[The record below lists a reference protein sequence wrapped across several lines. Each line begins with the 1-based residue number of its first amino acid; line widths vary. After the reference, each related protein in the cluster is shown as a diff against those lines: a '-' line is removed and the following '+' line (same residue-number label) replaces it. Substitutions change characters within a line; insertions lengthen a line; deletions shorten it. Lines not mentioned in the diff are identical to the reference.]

1 MKRRTLLQAGGG
13 LAAASAALATGCDNK
28 TGKTGKTGAAGAA
41 ATDAAGGAGGM
52 TGTNAAAAAAGGG
65 TKGGASRS
73 SWTALGK
80 SLDGKL
86 IRASDASYATARRL
100 YNTRYDTLKP
110 SAIAYVEHP
119 ADIAECLAFARR
131 HDTPVAIRSG
141 GHSYAGWSSGNNKLI
156 IDVSALSKVGA
167 PSGGTTHIGAGAKLI
182 DVYQGLGAHGVTI
195 PGGSCPTV
203 GISGLTLGGGHGVS
217 SRAYG
222 LTCDSLVG
230 ATLVTADGKTVDCDK
245 KQHADLFWALRGA
258 GNGNFG
264 VVTELRFRTHPAPR
278 AVMAYLTWPWAKAAK
293 VVASWQKWG
302 PVQADEIWS
311 ACHLDARPGGTPT
324 VSVAAF
330 SLGGYGELKN
340 ALDKL
345 ADQPGGP
352 GPAKSVHLTPTGY
365 LDAMESYAGCS
376 SKSTAQC
383 HMPGSLPGQT
393 GAGQLGR
400 ETYAARSHFFDRAL
414 STAGIRTLM
423 DQIEAGGRKGVNGN
437 VALTALGGAINRVK
451 SSDTAF
457 VHRGSRF
464 LAQYLTS
471 WPAKGS
477 SGSRTAWLNSF
488 HDAMRRYSS
497 GAAYQNYTDPGLR
510 DWKSAY
516 YGAAATR
523 LAEVKRTYDPQRLFS
538 TFPQAL

>member
-1 MKRRTLLQAGGG
+1 MKRRTLLQVGGG
-13 LAAASAALATGCDNK
+13 LAATSAAWATGCDTK
-28 TGKTGKTGAAGAA
+28 TGKAGAESSASVTGAANSAGAA
-41 ATDAAGGAGGM
+41 QNTAAVAR
-52 TGTNAAAAAAGGG
+52 
-65 TKGGASRS
+65 GGASQS

-86 IRASDASYATARRL
+86 IRASDAAYATARRL

-110 SAIAYVEHP
+110 SAIAYVKHP
-119 ADIAECLAFARR
+119 ADIAECLSFARR
-131 HDTPVAIRSG
+131 HDTPVVIRSG

-167 PSGGTTHIGAGAKLI
+167 PSGGITRIGAGAKLI
-182 DVYQGLGAHGVTI
+182 DVYEGLGAHGVTI

-230 ATLVTADGKTVDCDK
+230 ATLVTADGKTIDCDK
-245 KQHADLFWALRGA
+245 NQHADLFWALRGA

-278 AVMAYLTWPWAKAAK
+278 SVMAYMTWPWSKAAK

-302 PVQADEIWS
+302 PTQADEIWS
-311 ACHLDARPGGTPT
+311 ACHLDARPGSTPG

-330 SLGGYGELKN
+330 SLGSYGDLKN

-345 ADQPGGP
+345 ADQAGGP
-352 GPAKSVHLTPTGY
+352 GPAAGIHLTPIGY

-383 HMPGSLPGQT
+383 HMPGSLPGHT
-393 GAGQLGR
+393 AAGKLGR
-400 ETYAARSHFFDRAL
+400 ETYAARSHFFDRSL

-423 DQIEAGGRKGVNGN
+423 DQIERGGRNGVGGN
-437 VALTALGGAINRVK
+437 VALTALGGAINRVG
-451 SSDTAF
+451 SADTAF

-471 WPAKGS
+471 WGAGGS
-477 SGSRTAWLNSF
+477 STKQTAWLNSF

-497 GAAYQNYTDPGLR
+497 GAAYQNYTDPGLT

-516 YGAAATR
+516 YGSAATR
-523 LAEVKRTYDPQRLFS
+523 LAQVKHTYDPQRLFS

>member
-13 LAAASAALATGCDNK
+13 LAATSVAWATGCDTK
-28 TGKTGKTGAAGAA
+28 TAGAGTASSGSAAGAA
-41 ATDAAGGAGGM
+41 TGADAAR
-52 TGTNAAAAAAGGG
+52 TNAASAPAGAIRAHA
-65 TKGGASRS
+65 TQS
-73 SWTALGK
+73 SWAALGK
-80 SLDGKL
+80 SLDGQL
-86 IRASDASYATARRL
+86 IRASDAAYATARRL

-110 SAIAYVEHP
+110 SAIAYVKHP
-119 ADIAECLAFARR
+119 SDIAECLAFARR
-131 HDTPVAIRSG
+131 YDAPVAIRSG
-141 GHSYAGWSSGNNKLI
+141 GHSYAGWSSGNGKLI
-156 IDVSALSKVGA
+156 IDVSALAKVGA
-167 PSGGTTHIGAGAKLI
+167 PSGGITRIGAGAKLI

-203 GISGLTLGGGHGVS
+203 GISGLTLGGGHGVV

-245 KQHADLFWALRGA
+245 NQHADLFWALRGA

-278 AVMAYLTWPWAKAAK
+278 AVMAYMTWPWAKAAK

-311 ACHLDARPGGTPT
+311 ACHLDARPGGTPA

-330 SLGGYGELKN
+330 SLGGYRELQN
-340 ALDKL
+340 AVDKL

-352 GPAKSVHLTPTGY
+352 GPATTVRLTPIGY
-365 LDAMESYAGCS
+365 LDAMETYAGCS

-383 HMPGSLPGQT
+383 HMPGSLPGHT

-400 ETYAARSHFFDRAL
+400 ETYAARSHFFDRSL
-414 STAGIRTLM
+414 SATGIRTLM
-423 DQIEAGGRKGVNGN
+423 DQIESGGRKGVNGN
-437 VALTALGGAINRVK
+437 VALTALGGAINRVGRT
-451 SSDTAF
+451 DTAF

-471 WPAKGS
+471 WPSNGS
-477 SGSRTAWLNSF
+477 PGTRTAWLNSF
-488 HDAMRRYSS
+488 HDAMRRHSS
-497 GAAYQNYTDPGLR
+497 GAAYQNYTDPGLT

-516 YGAAATR
+516 YGAAAGR
-523 LAEVKRTYDPQRLFS
+523 LATVKRTYDPQRLFS

>member
-13 LAAASAALATGCDNK
+13 LAATSVAWATGCDTK
-28 TGKTGKTGAAGAA
+28 TAGAGTASSGSAAGAA
-41 ATDAAGGAGGM
+41 TGADAAR
-52 TGTNAAAAAAGGG
+52 TNAASAPAGAARARA
-65 TKGGASRS
+65 TQS
-73 SWTALGK
+73 SWAALGK
-80 SLDGKL
+80 SLDGQL
-86 IRASDASYATARRL
+86 IRASDAAYAAARRL

-110 SAIAYVEHP
+110 SAIAYVKHP
-119 ADIAECLAFARR
+119 SDIAECLAFARR
-131 HDTPVAIRSG
+131 YDAPVAIRSG
-141 GHSYAGWSSGNNKLI
+141 GHSYAGWSSGNGKLI
-156 IDVSALSKVGA
+156 IDVSALAKVGA
-167 PSGGTTHIGAGAKLI
+167 PSGGITRIGAGAKLI

-203 GISGLTLGGGHGVS
+203 GISGLTLGGGHGVV

-245 KQHADLFWALRGA
+245 NQHADLFWALRGA

-278 AVMAYLTWPWAKAAK
+278 AVMAYMTWPWAKAAK

-311 ACHLDARPGGTPT
+311 ACHLDARPGGTPA

-330 SLGGYGELKN
+330 SLGGYRELQN
-340 ALDKL
+340 AVDKL

-352 GPAKSVHLTPTGY
+352 GPATTVRLTPIGY
-365 LDAMESYAGCS
+365 LDAMETYAGCS

-383 HMPGSLPGQT
+383 HMPGSLPGHT

-400 ETYAARSHFFDRAL
+400 ETYAARSHFFDRSL
-414 STAGIRTLM
+414 SATGIRTLM
-423 DQIEAGGRKGVNGN
+423 DQIESGGRKGVNGN
-437 VALTALGGAINRVK
+437 VALTALGGAINRVGRT
-451 SSDTAF
+451 DTAF

-471 WPAKGS
+471 WPSNGS
-477 SGSRTAWLNSF
+477 PGTRTAWLNSF
-488 HDAMRRYSS
+488 HDAMRRHSS
-497 GAAYQNYTDPGLR
+497 GAAYQNYTDPGLT

-516 YGAAATR
+516 YGAAAGR
-523 LAEVKRTYDPQRLFS
+523 LATVKRTYDPQRLFS

>member
-1 MKRRTLLQAGGG
+1 MKRRTLLQAGTG
-13 LAAASAALATGCDNK
+13 LAAASVALATGCDNK
-28 TGKTGKTGAAGAA
+28 TGKAGAA
-41 ATDAAGGAGGM
+41 SSASASGATAGSGAGAAQ
-52 TGTNAAAAAAGGG
+52 TNAAAVPAGAARA
-65 TKGGASRS
+65 TQAN
-73 SWTALGK
+73 WTALGK

-86 IRASDASYATARRL
+86 IRASDAAYATARKL

-119 ADIAECLAFARR
+119 ADIAECLTFARR
-131 HDTPVAIRSG
+131 HGTPVAIRSG

-167 PSGGTTHIGAGAKLI
+167 PSGGTTRIGAGAKLI
-182 DVYQGLGAHGVTI
+182 DVYEGLGAHGVTI

-203 GISGLTLGGGHGVS
+203 GISGLTLGGGHGVV

-230 ATLVTADGKTVDCDK
+230 ATLVTADGKTVDCDR
-245 KQHADLFWALRGA
+245 KQHTDLFWALRGA

-278 AVMAYLTWPWAKAAK
+278 AVMAYMTWPWSKAAK

-302 PVQADEIWS
+302 PTQADEIWS
-311 ACHLDARPGGTPT
+311 ACHLDARPGGTPS
-324 VSVAAF
+324 VSIAAF
-330 SLGGYGELKN
+330 SLGSHRDLQN
-340 ALDKL
+340 AVDKL
-345 ADQPGGP
+345 ADQAGGP
-352 GPAKSVHLTPTGY
+352 GPASSIHLTPKDY

-383 HMPGSLPGQT
+383 HMPGSLPGHT
-393 GAGQLGR
+393 GSGQLGR
-400 ETYAARSHFFDRAL
+400 ETYAARSHFFDRSL
-414 STAGIRTLM
+414 SPAGIQTMLQ
-423 DQIEAGGRKGVNGN
+423 QIESGGRKGVTGN
-437 VALTALGGAINRVK
+437 VALTALGGAINRVGRT
-451 SSDTAF
+451 DTAF

-471 WPAKGS
+471 WSANGS
-477 SGSRTAWLNSF
+477 PGARTGWLNSF
-488 HDAMRRYSS
+488 HDAMQRHSS
-497 GAAYQNYTDPGLR
+497 GAAYQNYTDPGLT

-516 YGAAATR
+516 YGAAADR
-523 LAEVKRTYDPQRLFS
+523 LAQVKRAYDPQRLFS

>member
-28 TGKTGKTGAAGAA
+28 TGAAGTA

-167 PSGGTTHIGAGAKLI
+167 PSGGTTRIGAGAKLI

-302 PVQADEIWS
+302 PVQDDEIWS

-471 WPAKGS
+471 WPEKGS